1 MTSSVREVWKKL
13 TDGKNSGTRY
23 GKKRAGKGKGRG
35 KKGQARLSRDPK
47 WSSERSTHLQAKV
60 EFGALDALDAQAR
73 DVFLA
78 IGAVVLRVQI

>member
-1 MTSSVREVWKKL
+1 M
-13 TDGKNSGTRY
+13 DGKNSGMRY
-23 GKKRAGKGKGRG
+23 GQKRAGKEKGRG